1 MRTILLILPALLS
14 FLGSY
19 AQDAVNPSFE
29 KVKVLYKPLSSSL
42 GHGAQSGPAFQV
54 RAQLAI
60 SLKPSCEADSIFL
73 SLSEKP
79 GSPVLYKAAYSLG
92 GESLS
97 DGNGTV
103 LFKQEDNSIQLGCP
117 RAMPLRPYHY
127 SLYTKD
133 SAGQKSPVYSIT
145 Q

>member
-1 MRTILLILPALLS
+1 MKTILVILTALLS
-14 FLGSY
+14 FLDSY

-29 KVKVLYKPLSSSL
+29 KVKVVYKPLSSSP
-42 GHGAQSGPAFQV
+42 GQGAQAGPTFQV

-60 SLKPSCEADSIFL
+60 NLKPSCEADSIFL

-92 GESLS
+92 GEELR
-97 DGNGTV
+97 DGNGTI
-103 LFKQEDNSIQLGCP
+103 LFRQVGSSIQLGCP
-117 RAMPLRPYHY
+117 QVIPLRPYY
-127 SLYTKD
+127 YQLYTKN
-133 SAGQKSPVYSIT
+133 SSGLKSPVYNTI